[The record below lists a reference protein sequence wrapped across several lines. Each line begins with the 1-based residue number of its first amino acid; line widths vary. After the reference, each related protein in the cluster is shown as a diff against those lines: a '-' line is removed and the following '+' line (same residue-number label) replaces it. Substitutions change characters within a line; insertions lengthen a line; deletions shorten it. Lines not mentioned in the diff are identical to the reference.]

1 VQQGFLRTVGSI
13 VGIVLIV
20 LGVLSLTYFGDPIR
34 IMIRNFEPHRVNLR
48 PPILGG
54 LALVGGIALLF
65 VSQREG

>member
-1 VQQGFLRTVGSI
+1 VQQGFLRTAGSV

-34 IMIRNFEPHRVNLR
+34 IMLRNFEPHRVNLI

-54 LALVGGIALLF
+54 LALVGGIALLYA
-65 VSQREG
+65 SQREG

>member
-1 VQQGFLRTVGSI
+1 VQQGYLRTLGSI

-34 IMIRNFEPHRVNLR
+34 IMIRNFEPHRVNLM

>member
-1 VQQGFLRTVGSI
+1 MQQGFLRTVGSI

>member
-34 IMIRNFEPHRVNLR
+34 IMIRNFEPHRVNLM
-48 PPILGG
+48 PPIFGG
-54 LALVGGIALLF
+54 LALICGIALLF
-65 VSQREG
+65 VGQREG

>member
-1 VQQGFLRTVGSI
+1 MQQGFLRTAGSV

-34 IMIRNFEPHRVNLR
+34 IMLRNFEPHRVNLI

-54 LALVGGIALLF
+54 LALVGGIALLYA
-65 VSQREG
+65 SQREG

>member
-1 VQQGFLRTVGSI
+1 VQQRFLRTVGSI
-13 VGIVLIV
+13 VGIVLIA

-34 IMIRNFEPHRVNLR
+34 IMIRNFEPHRTNLM

-65 VSQREG
+65 ASQRES